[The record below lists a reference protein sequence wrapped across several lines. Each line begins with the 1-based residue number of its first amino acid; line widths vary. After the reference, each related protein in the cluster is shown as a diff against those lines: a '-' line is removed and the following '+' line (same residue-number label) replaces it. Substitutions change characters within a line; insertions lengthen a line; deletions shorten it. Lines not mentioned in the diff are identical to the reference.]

1 MSKLVGTGIEGL
13 DALLGGGLREGACTV
28 VEGRPGT
35 GKTTIG
41 LQFVHCGCL
50 NGEPGIVVTFEQ
62 LPEQIY
68 ADAQGF
74 GWQLQEL
81 EDQGLVR
88 IICTSPDVF
97 LHELSDADGMI
108 DGLIR
113 EMNARRI
120 LVDSVS
126 HLVQMANTSQE
137 LRSLVYGMFG
147 GLKRAGLTGM
157 VTREVGRAD
166 GDCTSFEDYMA
177 DTVIGLSFEIGGDLY
192 RRRYLEVHKSRG
204 RGHAH
209 GKHTLKLGD
218 TGAHVYP
225 RFTDRPHLEDLPRER
240 LSTGVPGLDNMLTGG
255 IPRGQ
260 TVLVAG
266 SAGVGKTTLGLSF
279 INAGVEVG
287 EPAVYVSFEEPA
299 DALAQLAD
307 GFGMALADTQH
318 QDNFSIMHFPPVHLR
333 TDEFIAQLEAEIDRI
348 GARRVVIDSVTDLA
362 LADQDSH
369 RLRETVYV
377 TNAMLKQHGVTTV
390 LTAEVPELF
399 GQTYVTTE
407 HISIIV
413 DGIILMKYL
422 EMESE
427 IQRAISV
434 LKLRGSDHDKDIR
447 RFTIDSGGLRVQ
459 SRFEGAE
466 GLMAGSARSVS
477 ITLSVRSFTEIDEQ
491 HNQELLE
498 RFAQVTPR
506 VTPISISLPYNP
518 DEARRT
524 VDAALAADTSELSV
538 APLCLYWMSEILQ
551 MDRLQ
556 PLDDLLSSAE
566 SQEHIPRLLTAGK
579 TDGHTY
585 AIPALAT
592 CGVLLYR
599 KDLLE
604 EFGFQDPPQTWD
616 ELVEQAT
623 TVVEGRPEED
633 LIGYQFPG
641 YMYEGLTT
649 SFLQNLWS
657 NGARLFDGDEV
668 SLDEQRTLETLVH
681 MHDLIYK
688 YSLVPL
694 NIVTAAHGLEP
705 QKDFVEGR
713 TVFLTLLP
721 SVAQAAQRIDSP
733 VRGKIGISSPPTGP
747 HGEQSLTFLSGWLY
761 GVPRGARA
769 PQAARQFIRFM
780 TSPQVQKERALR
792 GGPPPTIEAI
802 YSDPEVL
809 AFNPDYPRIRE
820 MLRTAIC
827 RSEVPQYSRV
837 SRIIQ
842 EHLHAMLRGDTDPGQ
857 CMRALQSHLIE
868 LAASAD

>member
-1 MSKLVGTGIEGL
+1 MSRLIGTGIEGL
-13 DALLGGGLREGACTV
+13 DTLLGGGLREGTCTV
-28 VEGRPGT
+28 VEGCPGT

-41 LQFVHCGCL
+41 LQFIHCGCL

-68 ADAQGF
+68 ADAEGF
-74 GWQLQEL
+74 GWQLQDL
-81 EDQGLVR
+81 EEESLVR
-88 IICTSPDVF
+88 VICTSPDVF
-97 LHELSDADGMI
+97 LHELSDAEGMI

-113 EMNARRI
+113 EMGVRRI

-126 HLVQMANTSQE
+126 HLVQMGSTPQE
-137 LRSLVYGMFG
+137 LRALVYGMFS
-147 GLKRAGLTGM
+147 GLKRAGLTSI
-157 VTREVGRAD
+157 VTREVARSGECA
-166 GDCTSFEDYMA
+166 TSFEGYMA
-177 DTVIGLSFEIGGDLY
+177 DTVIGLSFEMGADLY
-192 RRRYLEVHKSRG
+192 RRRYIEVHKSRG

-218 TGAHVYP
+218 TGPLVYP
-225 RFTDRPHLEDLPRER
+225 RLVDRPHLENLPHER
-240 LSTGVPGLDNMLTGG
+240 LSTGVVGLDTMLSGG
-255 IPRGQ
+255 IQRGH
-260 TVLVAG
+260 TFLVAG

-279 INAGVEVG
+279 INAGVQVG
-287 EPAVYVSFEEPA
+287 ETAVYVSFEEPA
-299 DALAQLAD
+299 DALVQLAD
-307 GFGMALADTQH
+307 GFGMALANIAD
-318 QDNFSIMHFPPVHLR
+318 DKFRIMHCPPVHLR
-333 TDEFIAQLEAEIDRI
+333 TDEFIAQLEAEIERL
-348 GARRVVIDSVTDLA
+348 GARRVVIDSITDLA
-362 LADQDSH
+362 LAAQDSN
-369 RLRETVYV
+369 RLRETVYAI
-377 TNAMLKQHGVTTV
+377 NAMLKQHGITAILTT
-390 LTAEVPELF
+390 EVPELF
-399 GQTYVTTE
+399 GQTHVTNE

-434 LKLRGSDHDKDIR
+434 LKMRGSDHDKDIR
-447 RFTIDSGGLRVQ
+447 RFIIDAGGLHVQ

-491 HNQELLE
+491 HNQELLQ
-498 RFAQVTPR
+498 RFSQVNPR

-518 DEARRT
+518 DEARKT
-524 VDAALAADTSELSV
+524 VDAALAADVSELSV
-538 APLCLYWMSEILQ
+538 APMCLYWMSEILQ

-556 PLDDLLSSAE
+556 PLDELLSSAE
-566 SQEHIPRLLTAGK
+566 AEEHLPELLTAGRA
-579 TDGHTY
+579 DDHTY

-604 EFGFQDPPQTWD
+604 EFSFQTPPETWD
-616 ELVEQAT
+616 ELIEQAT
-623 TVVEGRPEED
+623 TVVAGRPEEE

-688 YSLVPL
+688 HSLVPR

-721 SVAQAAQRIDSP
+721 SVAQAAQRFDSP
-733 VRGKIGISSPPTGP
+733 VRGKIGISCPPMGP

-761 GVPRGARA
+761 GIPRGARA

-792 GGPPPTIEAI
+792 GGPLPTIEAI

-809 AFNPDYPRIRE
+809 AFNPDYTGIRE

-827 RSEVPQYSRV
+827 RSEVPQYSAV

-842 EHLHAMLRGDTDPGQ
+842 EHLHAMLRNDMDPAG
-857 CMRALQSHLIE
+857 CMRALKNDLIE
-868 LAASAD
+868 LAAAAD